1 MNFKSIL
8 FFLGVYSSI
17 ISFFAFLN
25 ILYSIHFNFV
35 LDINSYLYC
44 LVISLSFGIFFISI
58 RDKQI
63 SNISL
68 NNQILLIIIG
78 FVFLPL
84 LISIPYYFSSYNI
97 SFINSYF
104 ESISGFTS
112 TGFSILNNLENINE
126 PLLLWRSSSQWI
138 GGIFFL
144 ISIIGTIGTN
154 QIKIK
159 PGYLMQ
165 GITSSSNF
173 YNNFVNNFFKI
184 SIIYSLSTILI
195 LILYNST
202 GVRLFDSLNL
212 AMTVI
217 SSGGFIPSNDISNIL
232 YSDFQILI
240 LSITLLLPILNFFI
254 LFNLFTNQFKLKNHQ
269 EDLHIIVIIFILILL
284 FYFIIIPNE
293 EITNVFLAITSS
305 IATSGIGIYSAN
317 LDISLF
323 LLLLTIM
330 GGSLIS
336 TSSGIKYV
344 RFYIL
349 LKVSYQE
356 IYKLA
361 KPINIFDKNF
371 FNTESKIQDDDTKIA
386 FLVFISFIFSLFI
399 LSSILTFDNLDFENA
414 FKLSILTLTNTTT
427 SSLYGFENL
436 NFFDL
441 NNFTKLSLITFMIL
455 GKIEIVAILFLIRKF
470 IFKE

>member
-1 MNFKSIL
+1 
-8 FFLGVYSSI
+8 
-17 ISFFAFLN
+17 
-25 ILYSIHFNFV
+25 
-35 LDINSYLYC
+35 
-44 LVISLSFGIFFISI
+44 
-58 RDKQI
+58 
-63 SNISL
+63 
-68 NNQILLIIIG
+68 
-78 FVFLPL
+78 
-84 LISIPYYFSSYNI
+84 
-97 SFINSYF
+97 
-104 ESISGFTS
+104 
-112 TGFSILNNLENINE
+112 
-126 PLLLWRSSSQWI
+126 
-138 GGIFFL
+138 
-144 ISIIGTIGTN
+144 
-154 QIKIK
+154 
-159 PGYLMQ
+159 
-165 GITSSSNF
+165 
-173 YNNFVNNFFKI
+173 
-184 SIIYSLSTILI
+184 
-195 LILYNST
+195 
-202 GVRLFDSLNL
+202 
-212 AMTVI
+212 
-217 SSGGFIPSNDISNIL
+217 
-232 YSDFQILI
+232 
-240 LSITLLLPILNFFI
+240 
-254 LFNLFTNQFKLKNHQ
+254 
-269 EDLHIIVIIFILILL
+269 
-284 FYFIIIPNE
+284 
-293 EITNVFLAITSS
+293 
-305 IATSGIGIYSAN
+305 
-317 LDISLF
+317 
-323 LLLLTIM
+323 M

>member
-25 ILYSIHFNFV
+25 ILYSIHFNFI
-35 LDINSYLYC
+35 LDIKSYFYC
-44 LVISLSFGIFFISI
+44 LIISLFSGVLFILIGS
-58 RDKQI
+58 KQV

-68 NNQILLIIIG
+68 NNQILLIILG
-78 FVFLPL
+78 FVFLPA
-84 LISIPYYFSSYNI
+84 LISVPYYFSSYDI

-112 TGFSILNNLENINE
+112 TGFTILNNLEDINE

-144 ISIIGTIGTN
+144 ISIIGTTGTN

-159 PGYLMQ
+159 PSYLMQ
-165 GITSSSNF
+165 GMTSSSNF
-173 YNNFVNNFFKI
+173 YNNFVDNFFKI
-184 SIIYSLSTILI
+184 AIIYFLSTILI
-195 LILYNST
+195 LFLYNST
-202 GVRLFDSLNL
+202 GIRLFDCLNL

-217 SSGGFIPSNDISNIL
+217 SSGGFVPSSNLSNIV
-232 YSDFQILI
+232 YSDTQVLI

-254 LFNLFTNQFKLKNHQ
+254 LFNVFTNQFKLKNHQ
-269 EDLHIIVIIFILILL
+269 EDLHLIIIIFILILL
-284 FYFIIIPNE
+284 FYFLIITDAG
-293 EITNVFLAITSS
+293 ITEVILAITSS
-305 IATSGIGIYSAN
+305 ISTSGIGIYSSSF
-317 LDISLF
+317 DISLF
-323 LLLLTIM
+323 LILLTIM

-336 TSSGIKYV
+336 TSSGVKYV

-361 KPINIFDKNF
+361 KPINIFDKNL
-371 FNTESKIQDDDTKIA
+371 FNTESKINNDDTKIA
-386 FLVFISFIFSLFI
+386 FLVFVSFIFSIFI
-399 LSSILTFDNLDFENA
+399 LSSILTLDNLDFENA

-427 SSLYGFENL
+427 SSLYGLENL
-436 NFFDL
+436 IFFDL
-441 NNFTKLSLITFMIL
+441 NIFTKMTLITFMIL
-455 GKIEIVAILFLIRKF
+455 GKIEIIAILFLIRNF

>member
-349 LKVSYQE
+349 
-356 IYKLA
+356 
-361 KPINIFDKNF
+361 
-371 FNTESKIQDDDTKIA
+371 
-386 FLVFISFIFSLFI
+386 
-399 LSSILTFDNLDFENA
+399 
-414 FKLSILTLTNTTT
+414 
-427 SSLYGFENL
+427 
-436 NFFDL
+436 
-441 NNFTKLSLITFMIL
+441 
-455 GKIEIVAILFLIRKF
+455 
-470 IFKE
+470 

>member
-8 FFLGVYSSI
+8 FFLGVYALI

-25 ILYSIHFNFV
+25 ILYSFHFNFV
-35 LDINSYLYC
+35 LDIKSYLYC
-44 LVISLSFGIFFISI
+44 LIISLFFGILFILL
-58 RDKQI
+58 RNKQI
-63 SNISL
+63 SSISL
-68 NNQILLIIIG
+68 NNQILLIILG
-78 FVFLPL
+78 FVLLPM
-84 LISIPYYFSSYNI
+84 LISIPYYYSSYNI

-112 TGFSILNNLENINE
+112 TGFSILHNLDNINE

-159 PGYLMQ
+159 PGYLME

-173 YNNFVNNFFKI
+173 YNKFVNNCFKI
-184 SIIYSLSTILI
+184 TIIYFLSTILI
-195 LILYNST
+195 LFLFNSS
-202 GVRLFDSLNL
+202 GIRFFDGLNL

-217 SSGGFIPSNDISNIL
+217 SSGGFVPSSDLSSIFYSNT
-232 YSDFQILI
+232 QILI
-240 LSITLLLPILNFFI
+240 LSLTLLFPIFNFFI
-254 LFNLFTNQFKLKNHQ
+254 FFNLFTNHFKLKNHQ
-269 EDLHIIVIIFILILL
+269 EDLHLGIIILILIL
-284 FYFIIIPNE
+284 FFYFFLIPNE
-293 EITNVFLAITSS
+293 GITKVILSITSS
-305 IATSGIGIYSAN
+305 IATSGIGIYSSN

-371 FNTESKIQDDDTKIA
+371 FNTESKIKDDDTKIA
-386 FLVFISFIFSLFI
+386 FLVFISFIFSIFI
-399 LSSILTFDNLDFENA
+399 LSSILTLDNLNFENA

-427 SSLYGFENL
+427 SSLYGLANL
-436 NFFDL
+436 DFFDL
-441 NNFTKLSLITFMIL
+441 NHFTKMSLITFMIF
-455 GKIEIVAILFLIRKF
+455 GKIEIIAILFLIRKF

>member
-25 ILYSIHFNFV
+25 ILYSIHFDFI
-35 LDINSYLYC
+35 LDIKSYVYC
-44 LVISLSFGIFFISI
+44 LLFSAFFGILFILI
-58 RDKQI
+58 RNKQI

-68 NNQILLIIIG
+68 NNQILLIVLG
-78 FVFLPL
+78 FVFLPV

-112 TGFSILNNLENINE
+112 TGFSILNNLENTNE

-159 PGYLMQ
+159 PGYLME

-173 YNNFVNNFFKI
+173 YNNFVDNFFKI
-184 SIIYSLSTILI
+184 VIIFFLSTILI
-195 LILYNST
+195 LFLFNIT
-202 GVRLFDSLNL
+202 GVRLFDCLNL

-217 SSGGFIPSNDISNIL
+217 SSGGFIPSNDLSNIL
-232 YSDFQILI
+232 YLDSQILI
-240 LSITLLLPILNFFI
+240 LSIVLLLPILNFFI
-254 LFNLFTNQFKLKNHQ
+254 FFNLCTNKFKLKNHQ
-269 EDLHIIVIIFILILL
+269 EDLHLITITFILILL
-284 FYFIIIPNE
+284 FNFLIIPNE
-293 EITNVFLAITSS
+293 GITKVMLAITSS
-305 IATSGIGIYSAN
+305 ISTSGVGIYSSN

-323 LLLLTIM
+323 LLLLVIM

-371 FNTESKIQDDDTKIA
+371 FNTESKIKDEDTKIA

-399 LSSILTFDNLDFENA
+399 LSSILTLDNLDFEKA

-427 SSLYGFENL
+427 SSLYGLANL
-436 NFFDL
+436 NFSDL
-441 NNFTKLSLITFMIL
+441 NHFTKTSLIIFMIF
-455 GKIEIVAILFLIRKF
+455 GKIEIIAILFLIKKF